1 MIFTNLVL
9 DRGQPRPREDDLV
22 LDRGQVLNGFER
34 PGMIPS
40 YVSCTSGPFRILV
53 LTADQIYRLK
63 VDFYQPRPRS
73 RTTLS
78 SRGRP
83 RPRSR
88 TSRPLQTRSTQKQRI
103 TNYRFV
109 KLDYHAEPNHP
120 AKYDGPGIHSLKVR
134 FYRHNGM
141 SLIFKQRR
149 EKSPNFCQLRCFTAV
164 REPLPPPPRHRLRH
178 CSRS

>member
-1 MIFTNLVL
+1 
-9 DRGQPRPREDDLV
+9 
-22 LDRGQVLNGFER
+22 
-34 PGMIPS
+34 MIPS

-73 RTTLS
+73 RTTSS

-141 SLIFKQRR
+141 SLIFKAACVSAASLGWRCWITTGTRYRYTGIAELYRGTYSTSGTNLTWICSPRVTLHTRR
-149 EKSPNFCQLRCFTAV
+149 G
-164 REPLPPPPRHRLRH
+164 
-178 CSRS
+178 